1 MIIVISGPSG
11 VGKSTIIKDIK
22 RDRNLYFCI
31 SSTTRKIREGEEN
44 GTDYNFVSNDKFNE
58 MIKENKLV
66 EHEEY
71 GGNYYGTTY
80 SEINKE
86 KDYAV
91 IILDLEVNGALKIM
105 DNYKDS
111 VGIFIDINNDILKE
125 RLLNRGDKDK
135 LFIKTR
141 LELANEQR
149 EYINS
154 FKYHILNN
162 NLELTVKQIND
173 IIYNGIL

>member
-11 VGKSTIIKDIK
+11 VGKSTIIKHIK
-22 RDRNLYFCI
+22 RDKNLYFCI

-80 SEINKE
+80 SEMNKE
-86 KDYAV
+86 NDYAV

-162 NLELTVKQIND
+162 NLDLTVKQIND

>member
-11 VGKSTIIKDIK
+11 VGKSTIIKKIK
-22 RDRNLYFCI
+22 RDNNLYFCV
-31 SSTTRKIREGEEN
+31 SSTTRKIRKGEED
-44 GTDYNFVSNDKFNE
+44 GADYNFVTNDYFNE
-58 MIKENKLV
+58 MIESHKLV

-86 KDYAV
+86 KDFAV

-105 DNYKDS
+105 NEYKDS
-111 VGIFIDINNDILKE
+111 IGIFIDINNDILKE
-125 RLLNRGDKDK
+125 RLFKRGHKDE

-141 LELANEQR
+141 LDLANEQR

>member
-11 VGKSTIIKDIK
+11 VGKSTIIKKIK
-22 RDRNLYFCI
+22 RDSNLYFCV
-31 SSTTRKIREGEEN
+31 SSTTRKIRKGEKD
-44 GTDYNFVSNDKFNE
+44 GTDYNFVNNDYFNE
-58 MIKENKLV
+58 MIESNKLV

-86 KDYAV
+86 KDFAV

-105 DNYKDS
+105 NDYKDS

-125 RLLNRGDKDK
+125 RLLKRGHKDE

-141 LELANEQR
+141 LDLANEQR
-149 EYINS
+149 EYINA